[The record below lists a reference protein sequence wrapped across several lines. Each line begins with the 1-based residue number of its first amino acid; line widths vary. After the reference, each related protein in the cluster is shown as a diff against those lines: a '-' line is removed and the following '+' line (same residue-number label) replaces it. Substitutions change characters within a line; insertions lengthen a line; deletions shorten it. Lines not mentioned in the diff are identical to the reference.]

1 MSQLMLP
8 LVFLLYL
15 LKLLQFY
22 TTNYK
27 RAVYRLTES
36 NAALTCCA
44 HDSAFCGGVIM
55 RAVVLNSG

>member
-1 MSQLMLP
+1 